1 MLRVIVILLRFWTW
15 LYNGHYAFG
24 SIFSISWRYT
34 VTIYGHNII
43 VFLPSFCLGIQKF
56 HDALEQHELRWEF
69 VFVFNLITSNVFV
82 IISSN
87 AISKQTRRHG
97 SAAFLN
103 STTCQRCSCWLRV
116 LDSWPEAYFNIKSSH
131 VSNFYGQDDK
141 LTFLFSHFASVG
153 DMLF

>member
-1 MLRVIVILLRFWTW
+1 MCSVSSSYSCVSGRDCTMDITPLA
-15 LYNGHYAFG
+15 LYLVYHEG
-24 SIFSISWRYT
+24 T

-43 VFLPSFCLGIQKF
+43 VFLPLFCLGIQKF

-153 DMLF
+153 NMLF